1 MEKYVYSPEWAK
13 LIRQTIRSQM
23 ALHDVSYFELRK
35 RLADIGTHQSEAN
48 LRNKVS
54 KGTLGA
60 QLFVQILLVVGCKSL
75 ELDQVQKLL
84 VEISQRNEDH

>member
-13 LIRQTIRSQM
+13 LIRQIIRSQM
-23 ALHDVSYFELRK
+23 ALHDVSYFELRR
-35 RLADIGTHQSEAN
+35 RLADIGTQQTEAN

-60 QLFVQILLVVGCKSL
+60 QLFVQILMVVGCKSL
-75 ELDQVQKLL
+75 ELDEVRNLL
-84 VEISQRNEDH
+84 EEISQRDVKR

>member
-1 MEKYVYSPEWAK
+1 
-13 LIRQTIRSQM
+13 M
-23 ALHDVSYFELRK
+23 ALHDVSYVELRK
-35 RLADIGTHQSEAN
+35 RLAEIGTHQSEAN

-75 ELDQVQKLL
+75 ELEAVQNLL
-84 VEISQRNEDH
+84 KEISERNSEP